1 MLKPPKTIT
10 RKQLK
15 RDPLMEAI
23 YRTRQWW
30 LAHRGPASR
39 YGWIALL
46 VIVMTLL
53 ITRWRG
59 AENAKAAVAVGVSF
73 VEYSRG
79 NYNTVIAQLGPHVEE
94 YRGFKSF
101 AHGLYLLA
109 RSELAAGDSAQAE
122 EHYRLYLE
130 EYGRDPLEK
139 AGALGGLG
147 VIVEGRGGHKEA
159 AELFRQASST
169 APTVSLRH
177 RYAIYA
183 GRNLMLAQLPA
194 EALDVLR
201 PMLNDEDVDFQ
212 TRREIMSLVANA
224 EALLEA
230 APDA

>member
-10 RKQLK
+10 RKELK
-15 RDPLMEAI
+15 RDPLMEAL
-23 YRTRQWW
+23 YRLRKWW
-30 LAHRGPASR
+30 LAHRGPVSR

-59 AENAKAAVAVGVSF
+59 AENARAAAAVGVSF

-79 NYNTVIAQLGPHVEE
+79 NYNTVIAQLSPHVEE

-109 RSELAAGDSAQAE
+109 RSELAVGDSSQAE

-147 VIVEGRGGHKEA
+147 VIIEGRGGHEEA
-159 AELFRQASST
+159 AELFREASSS
-169 APTVSLRH
+169 APTVSLKH

-183 GRNLMLAQLPA
+183 GRNLVLAHLPS
-194 EALDVLR
+194 EALEVLR
-201 PMLNDEDVDFQ
+201 PILNDENVDFP
-212 TRREIMSLVANA
+212 TRREIMSLVAHA

-230 APDA
+230 GPDA